1 MELRGKCSCMFLTNM
16 TVFCT
21 EWFYSTA
28 HCLQE
33 KSHQSHGTPGEIW
46 GFNPGYNRGRK
57 MFHTLKKHSFFFSFF
72 CFFFFFSFL
81 SCLTFTYVYLNKEAP
96 PLRSCRG
103 VKLLL
108 LCFAVG
114 PHTNT
119 CGCIYGP
126 LEHSPPSAAEWSLS
140 RCH

>member
-1 MELRGKCSCMFLTNM
+1 MELCGKCSCMFLTNM

-57 MFHTLKKHSFFFSFF
+57 MFHVLKKHSFSLYFFASFF
-72 CFFFFFSFL
+72 PL
-81 SCLTFTYVYLNKEAP
+81 SYYTSLSLMFYLNEEAP
-96 PLRSCRG
+96 SLCRCRG

-119 CGCIYGP
+119 RGCIYGP
-126 LEHSPPSAAEWSLS
+126 LEHSPPSAAERSLS

>member
-1 MELRGKCSCMFLTNM
+1 MELCGKCSCMFLTNM

-57 MFHTLKKHSFFFSFF
+57 MFNVLKKHSSSLYFFAFFFP
-72 CFFFFFSFL
+72 L
-81 SCLTFTYVYLNKEAP
+81 SSHTSLSLMFYLNEEAP
-96 PLRSCRG
+96 SLCRCRG

-119 CGCIYGP
+119 RGCIYGP
-126 LEHSPPSAAEWSLS
+126 LEHSPPSAAERSLS

>member
-1 MELRGKCSCMFLTNM
+1 MELCGKCSCMFLTNM

-57 MFHTLKKHSFFFSFF
+57 MFHTLKKHSFSLSFF
-72 CFFFFFSFL
+72 ASFFFSFL
-81 SCLTFTYVYLNKEAP
+81 SCLTFTYVLMKQ
-96 PLRSCRG
+96 RS
-103 VKLLL
+103 
-108 LCFAVG
+108 
-114 PHTNT
+114 P
-119 CGCIYGP
+119 
-126 LEHSPPSAAEWSLS
+126 SPMPVQRSKTALALFRS
-140 RCH
+140 RASHQYMWLHLWAT